1 LLWNKFCIASIF
13 TNIKSLFESAISS
26 FGFEGLPKS
35 GLAFTNAFKSHA
47 KRWNFEILT
56 QWNYGKF
63 QANCG
68 ALQVK
73 YLVKKRIWMKN

>member
-1 LLWNKFCIASIF
+1 L
-13 TNIKSLFESAISS
+13 AISS

-35 GLAFTNAFKSHA
+35 GLDYTNAFKSHA

-56 QWNYGKF
+56 QWNFGNF

-68 ALQVK
+68 GLQVK
-73 YLVKKRIWMKN
+73 CFNKKKDLDEK

>member
-1 LLWNKFCIASIF
+1 MFLLWNKFCIASIF

-35 GLAFTNAFKSHA
+35 GLAFTNAFESHA
-47 KRWNFEILT
+47 KCWNFEILIE
-56 QWNYGKF
+56 WNSGNF

-68 ALQVK
+68 GLQVK
-73 YLVKKRIWMKN
+73 CLVKKKEFG